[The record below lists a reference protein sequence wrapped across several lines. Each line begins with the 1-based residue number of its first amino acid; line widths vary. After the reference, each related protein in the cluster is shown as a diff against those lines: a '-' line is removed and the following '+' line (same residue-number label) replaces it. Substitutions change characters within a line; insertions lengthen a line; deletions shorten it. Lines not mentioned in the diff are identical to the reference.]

1 MKLVDGKLVDIRQD
15 SSHTLGMICR
25 RGKHA
30 PEIIYSEH
38 RLKYP
43 MKRIGPKES
52 YDFERITWD
61 EAYQTIVAALNRIKD
76 PISGENL
83 VWWDY
88 MFALAGSFGGITNDL
103 AQG

>member
-15 SSHTLGMICR
+15 SSHTLGMIYR

-61 EAYQTIVAALNRIKD
+61 ETYQTIVVALNSKRPD
-76 PISGENL
+76 FRREPCLVGLYVRSGR
-83 VWWDY
+83 VFRWHY
-88 MFALAGSFGGITNDL
+88 
-103 AQG
+103 Q